1 MINSYARNRNEKSEQ
16 RLTREVYEDGR
27 PSLFY
32 VLRIRKGEHFSRDR
46 VCYSLLAF
54 VLEGEVEMSMGVY
67 VKEFACEGQML
78 VVHKGDNGY
87 AKGLKDAVILLCSFD
102 SSMALCNGLSLG
114 NATEDCKEPTPE
126 ERLSQGLPRLE
137 IKSMLMTELKLIQHE
152 VESNLLD
159 YRFMEFKRYI
169 IVYMLRTLYNK
180 EELFYMFRCVRNDDF
195 DFRDK
200 VLHFY
205 TCDINA
211 QELCAQMEMST
222 ATFNRRFKR
231 AFGMPC
237 GEWLNSKRQVQ
248 VLMDLKTTDLSVKE
262 IAGKYNMT
270 PNYLTDFC
278 KRFLGDVPVNLR

>member
-1 MINSYARNRNEKSEQ
+1 MQETEMKNAEQ
-16 RLTREVYEDGR
+16 RLTREVSENGR
-27 PSLFY
+27 LPLFY
-32 VLRIRKGEHFSRDR
+32 VLRLRKGEHFSRDR
-46 VCYSLLAF
+46 VCSSLLVF
-54 VLEGEVEMSMGVY
+54 VLEGEVEISTGIY
-67 VKEFACEGQML
+67 VKEFACEGQMF

-114 NATEDCKEPTPE
+114 NATEDCKEPTLE
-126 ERLSQGLPRLE
+126 ERQSQGLPRLE

-152 VESNLLD
+152 VESNLLG

-180 EELFYMFRCVRNDDF
+180 EELFYMFRCVRSDDF

-200 VLHFY
+200 VFQFY

-211 QELCAQMEMST
+211 QELCAKMEMSS

-231 AFGMPC
+231 AFGMSC
-237 GEWLNSKRQVQ
+237 GEWLNSKLQVQ

-262 IAGKYNMT
+262 IAGKYNLT

-278 KRFLGDVPVNLR
+278 KKFLGDVPVNLR

>member
-1 MINSYARNRNEKSEQ
+1 MQETGMKNAEQ

-32 VLRIRKGEHFSRDR
+32 VLRLRKGEHFSRDR
-46 VCYSLLAF
+46 VCSSLLVF
-54 VLEGEVEMSMGVY
+54 VLEGEVEMSTGIY
-67 VKEFACEGQML
+67 VKEFAGEGQMF
-78 VVHKGDNGY
+78 VVHEGDNGY
-87 AKGLKDAVILLCSFD
+87 TKGLKDAVMLLCSFD

-114 NATEDCKEPTPE
+114 NATADYKEPTPE
-126 ERLSQGLPRLE
+126 ERHSQGLPRLE
-137 IKSMLMTELKLIQHE
+137 IKSMLMMELKLMQHE
-152 VESNLLD
+152 VESNLLG

-169 IVYMLRTLYNK
+169 IVYLLRTLYNK
-180 EELFYMFRCVRNDDF
+180 EELFYMFRCVRSDDF

-231 AFGMPC
+231 AFGKPC
-237 GEWLNSKRQVQ
+237 GEWLNSKRQMQ

-262 IAGKYNMT
+262 IAGKYNLT

-278 KRFLGDVPVNLR
+278 KKFLGDVPVNLR

>member
-1 MINSYARNRNEKSEQ
+1 MQETGMKNAEQ

-27 PSLFY
+27 PLLFY
-32 VLRIRKGEHFSRDR
+32 VLRLRKGEHFSRDR
-46 VCYSLLAF
+46 VCSSLLAF
-54 VLEGEVEMSMGVY
+54 VLEGEVEISTGIY
-67 VKEFACEGQML
+67 VKEFAGEGQMF
-78 VVHKGDNGY
+78 VVHEGDNGY
-87 AKGLKDAVILLCSFD
+87 TKGLKDAVILLCSFD

-114 NATEDCKEPTPE
+114 NATEDYKEPTPE
-126 ERLSQGLPRLE
+126 ERQSQGLPRLE
-137 IKSMLMTELKLIQHE
+137 IKSMLMMELKLMQHE
-152 VESNLLD
+152 VESNLLG

-180 EELFYMFRCVRNDDF
+180 EELFYMFRCVRSDDF

-200 VLHFY
+200 VLQFY

-211 QELCAQMEMST
+211 QELCAKMEMSS

-262 IAGKYNMT
+262 IAEKYNLT

-278 KRFLGDVPVNLR
+278 KKFLGDVPGNLR

>member
-1 MINSYARNRNEKSEQ
+1 MQETEMKNAEQ

-27 PSLFY
+27 PLLFY
-32 VLRIRKGEHFSRDR
+32 VLRLRKGEHFSRDR
-46 VCYSLLAF
+46 VCSSLLAF
-54 VLEGEVEMSMGVY
+54 VLEGEVEMSTGIY
-67 VKEFACEGQML
+67 VKEIACEGQMF

-87 AKGLKDAVILLCSFD
+87 TKGLKDAVILLCSFD

-152 VESNLLD
+152 VESNLLG

-180 EELFYMFRCVRNDDF
+180 EELFYMFRCVRSDDF

-200 VLHFY
+200 VLQFY

-211 QELCAQMEMST
+211 QELCAKMEMSS

-262 IAGKYNMT
+262 IAGKYNLT

-278 KRFLGDVPVNLR
+278 KKFLGDVPGNLR

>member
-1 MINSYARNRNEKSEQ
+1 MKKSEQ

-54 VLEGEVEMSMGVY
+54 VLEGEVEILTGIY
-67 VKEFACEGQML
+67 VKEFAGEGQMF

-114 NATEDCKEPTPE
+114 NATEKEPTPE
-126 ERLSQGLPRLE
+126 ERQSQGLPRLE
-137 IKSMLMTELKLIQHE
+137 IKSMLMTELKLMQHE
-152 VESNLLD
+152 VESNLLG

-180 EELFYMFRCVRNDDF
+180 EELFYMFRCVRSDDF

-200 VLHFY
+200 VLQFY

-211 QELCAQMEMST
+211 QELCAKMEMSS

-262 IAGKYNMT
+262 IAEKYNLT

-278 KRFLGDVPVNLR
+278 KKFLGDVPGNLR

>member
-1 MINSYARNRNEKSEQ
+1 MKETGMKKSEQ
-16 RLTREVYEDGR
+16 RLTSEVYEDGR
-27 PSLFY
+27 SPLFY
-32 VLRIRKGEHFSRDR
+32 VLRLRKGEHFSRDH
-46 VCYSLLAF
+46 VGSSLLAF
-54 VLEGEVEMSMGVY
+54 VLEGEVEMSTGIY
-67 VKEFACEGQML
+67 VKEFACEGQMF

-87 AKGLKDAVILLCSFD
+87 TKGLKDAVILLCSFD

-114 NATEDCKEPTPE
+114 NATEDYKEPTPE

-137 IKSMLMTELKLIQHE
+137 INNMLMTELKLIQHE
-152 VESNLLD
+152 VESNLLG

-211 QELCAQMEMST
+211 QELCAKMEMST

-231 AFGMPC
+231 AFGMSC
-237 GEWLNSKRQVQ
+237 GEWLNSKLQVQ

-262 IAGKYNMT
+262 IAEKYNLT
-270 PNYLTDFC
+270 LNYLTDFC
-278 KRFLGDVPVNLR
+278 KRFLGDEPGNLR

>member
-1 MINSYARNRNEKSEQ
+1 M
-16 RLTREVYEDGR
+16 EVYEDGR
-27 PSLFY
+27 PPLFY
-32 VLRIRKGEHFSRDR
+32 VLRLRKGEHFSRDR
-46 VCYSLLAF
+46 VCSSLLVF
-54 VLEGEVEMSMGVY
+54 VLEGEVEISTGIY
-67 VKEFACEGQML
+67 VKEFAGEGQMF

-87 AKGLKDAVILLCSFD
+87 TKGLKDAVILLCSFD

-114 NATEDCKEPTPE
+114 NATEDYKEPTPE
-126 ERLSQGLPRLE
+126 ERQSQGLPRLE
-137 IKSMLMTELKLIQHE
+137 IKKMLMTELKLVQHE
-152 VESNLLD
+152 VESNLLG

-205 TCDINA
+205 TCGINA
-211 QELCAQMEMST
+211 QELCAKMEMSS

-237 GEWLNSKRQVQ
+237 SEWLNSKLQVQ
-248 VLMDLKTTDLSVKE
+248 VLIDLKTTDLSVKE
-262 IAGKYNMT
+262 IAEKYNLT
-270 PNYLTDFC
+270 LNYLTDFC
-278 KRFLGDVPVNLR
+278 KRFLGDVPGNLR

>member
-1 MINSYARNRNEKSEQ
+1 MQETGMKNAEQ

-27 PSLFY
+27 PPLFY
-32 VLRIRKGEHFSRDR
+32 VLRLRKGEHFSRDR
-46 VCYSLLAF
+46 VCSSLLAF
-54 VLEGEVEMSMGVY
+54 VLEGEVEMSTGIY
-67 VKEFACEGQML
+67 VKEFACEGQMF

-87 AKGLKDAVILLCSFD
+87 TKGLKDAVILLCSFD

-114 NATEDCKEPTPE
+114 NATEDYKEPTPE
-126 ERLSQGLPRLE
+126 ERQSQGLPRLE
-137 IKSMLMTELKLIQHE
+137 IKKMLMTELKLVQHE
-152 VESNLLD
+152 VESNLLG

-248 VLMDLKTTDLSVKE
+248 VLIDLKTTDLSVKE
-262 IAGKYNMT
+262 IAGKYNLT

>member
-1 MINSYARNRNEKSEQ
+1 MKKSEQ

-46 VCYSLLAF
+46 VCYSLLVF
-54 VLEGEVEMSMGVY
+54 VLEGEVEISTGIY

-102 SSMALCNGLSLG
+102 SSMALCNGLSLS
-114 NATEDCKEPTPE
+114 NVTEEYKEPTPE
-126 ERLSQGLPRLE
+126 ERQSQVLPRLE
-137 IKSMLMTELKLIQHE
+137 IKNMLMTELKLIQHE
-152 VESNLLD
+152 VESNLLG

-180 EELFYMFRCVRNDDF
+180 EELFYMFRCVRSDDF

-200 VLHFY
+200 VFEFY

-211 QELCAQMEMST
+211 QELCAKMEMSS

-262 IAGKYNMT
+262 IAEKYNLT

-278 KRFLGDVPVNLR
+278 KKFLGDVPGNLR

>member
-1 MINSYARNRNEKSEQ
+1 MQETEMKKSEQ

-102 SSMALCNGLSLG
+102 SSMALCNGLPLG
-114 NATEDCKEPTPE
+114 NATEKEPTPE

-211 QELCAQMEMST
+211 QELCAKMEMSS

-262 IAGKYNMT
+262 IAGKYNLT

>member
-1 MINSYARNRNEKSEQ
+1 MKKSEQ

-27 PSLFY
+27 LPLFY
-32 VLRIRKGEHFSRDR
+32 VLRLRKGEHFSRDR
-46 VCYSLLAF
+46 MCSSLLVF
-54 VLEGEVEMSMGVY
+54 VLEGEVEISTGIY
-67 VKEFACEGQML
+67 VKEFAGEGQMF

-114 NATEDCKEPTPE
+114 NATEDYKEPTPE
-126 ERLSQGLPRLE
+126 ERQSQGLPRLE
-137 IKSMLMTELKLIQHE
+137 IKNMLMTELKLVQHE
-152 VESNLLD
+152 VESNLLG

-262 IAGKYNMT
+262 IAGKYNLT

>member
-1 MINSYARNRNEKSEQ
+1 MEKSEQ
-16 RLTREVYEDGR
+16 RLTREVYDDGR

-32 VLRIRKGEHFSRDR
+32 VLRIRKDEHFSRDR
-46 VCYSLLAF
+46 VGSSLLAF
-54 VLEGEVEMSMGVY
+54 VLEGEVEMSTGIY
-67 VKEFACEGQML
+67 VKEIACEGQMF

-87 AKGLKDAVILLCSFD
+87 TKGLKDAVILFCSFD

-114 NATEDCKEPTPE
+114 NATEDYKEPTPE
-126 ERLSQGLPRLE
+126 ERQSQGLPRLE
-137 IKSMLMTELKLIQHE
+137 INNMLMTELKLVQHE
-152 VESNLLD
+152 VESNLLG

-262 IAGKYNMT
+262 IAGKYNLT